1 MAWAMDVEVRLYGA
15 LRRYRP
21 GDAPGE
27 PHMPFTVSLPL
38 DATLDSLV
46 RRLGIPDGFLSAA
59 AVNNEAVDESAALTD
74 GDRVALFPP
83 SAGGGR

>member
-1 MAWAMDVEVRLYGA
+1 MEVEVRLYGA

-27 PHMPFTVSLPL
+27 PHLPFILSLPPG
-38 DATLDSLV
+38 ATLESLG

-59 AVNNEAVDESAALTD
+59 AVNNEAVAESVVLAD